1 MRLSKE
7 TKRKILVAK
16 FMLMIIMTISYGIMK
31 LNHPQESSFLV
42 LFGLGVFSFTIY
54 TFCSF
59 IGHIDA
65 DDNEDRKYYGR
76 YGYLLNPKFNG
87 QSGIK

>member
-1 MRLSKE
+1 MRLRRE

-16 FMLMIIMTISYGIMK
+16 FMLMIIIAISYAIMK

-54 TFCSF
+54 TFWSF
-59 IGHIDA
+59 VFYIDE
-65 DDNEDRKYYGR
+65 DDVEDRKYYR
-76 YGYLLNPKFNG
+76 SYEFLLSPKHARL
-87 QSGIK
+87 SK